1 MKEYIFK
8 LTDKVRDYECD
19 LQGVVNNSNY
29 QHYME
34 HTRHEFLESLGE
46 NFGKMHEKGV
56 DGFVSRVEIQYKTS
70 LKSGDSYISCLNV
83 YKKGVKLVFE
93 QDIYRAS
100 DNALATKGI
109 VESVIVE
116 NGKLTRGEYFDEML
130 KRYMTDKRIYQ
141 IGLTMINGVG
151 DILARH
157 LLQALG
163 EAEAVFTEKQQL
175 LGRIPGIGSNIAAE
189 IKRPEILQRA
199 EKELAFIEKNNISC
213 YYLTDTDYPVRLREC
228 PDAPILFYFKG
239 NTNLDATRIISIVG
253 TRNATE
259 YGREL
264 TESLIKDLAKVIPDL
279 LVVSGLAYGIDICAH
294 RNALYNRL
302 PTVAVLAHGLDRI
315 YPSCHRNTAV
325 EMLESGGLLTDF
337 PSGTEPDRPNF
348 LRRNRIVAGISD
360 CTIVVESAEKG
371 GSLVTADIAF
381 SYGRDVYSFP
391 GRIGDS
397 HSKGCNNLIRQNKAG
412 LITSADDLL
421 SALCWDIQAGATP
434 VQTELFFAEAE
445 TFTSEQNPVLAI
457 MRTRN
462 EIHINELGLQQLTHV
477 QYFFIKLFIAVNI
490 ICFQRDLLVRE
501 KHEVINQNL
510 CSFFQGFFRMNGTVG
525 SNLKYQF
532 LVVGLLLYTEVL
544 YLILHITYRSINR
557 IDRNYVHIGAI
568 FAVFVSR
575 NITTTFVDRN
585 IYLHSRL

>member
-1 MKEYIFK
+1 
-8 LTDKVRDYECD
+8 
-19 LQGVVNNSNY
+19 
-29 QHYME
+29 
-34 HTRHEFLESLGE
+34 
-46 NFGKMHEKGV
+46 
-56 DGFVSRVEIQYKTS
+56 
-70 LKSGDSYISCLNV
+70 
-83 YKKGVKLVFE
+83 
-93 QDIYRAS
+93 
-100 DNALATKGI
+100 
-109 VESVIVE
+109 
-116 NGKLTRGEYFDEML
+116 
-130 KRYMTDKRIYQ
+130 MTDKRIYQ

-239 NTNLDATRIISIVG
+239 NTNLDATRII
-253 TRNATE
+253 
-259 YGREL
+259 
-264 TESLIKDLAKVIPDL
+264 
-279 LVVSGLAYGIDICAH
+279 DICAH

-391 GRIGDS
+391 GRVGDS

-462 EIHINELGLQQLTHV
+462 EIHINELASVLEIPVHQLSMLLFELEINGKV
-477 QYFFIKLFIAVNI
+477 KALPGNLYKL
-490 ICFQRDLLVRE
+490 
-501 KHEVINQNL
+501 
-510 CSFFQGFFRMNGTVG
+510 S
-525 SNLKYQF
+525 
-532 LVVGLLLYTEVL
+532 
-544 YLILHITYRSINR
+544 
-557 IDRNYVHIGAI
+557 
-568 FAVFVSR
+568 
-575 NITTTFVDRN
+575 
-585 IYLHSRL
+585 

>member
-1 MKEYIFK
+1 
-8 LTDKVRDYECD
+8 
-19 LQGVVNNSNY
+19 
-29 QHYME
+29 
-34 HTRHEFLESLGE
+34 
-46 NFGKMHEKGV
+46 
-56 DGFVSRVEIQYKTS
+56 
-70 LKSGDSYISCLNV
+70 
-83 YKKGVKLVFE
+83 
-93 QDIYRAS
+93 
-100 DNALATKGI
+100 
-109 VESVIVE
+109 
-116 NGKLTRGEYFDEML
+116 
-130 KRYMTDKRIYQ
+130 MTDKRIYQ

-391 GRIGDS
+391 GRVGDS

-445 TFTSEQNPVLAI
+445 TFISEQNPVLAI

-532 LVVGLLLYTEVL
+532 LVVGLLLNTEVL
-544 YLILHITYRSINR
+544 YLILNITYRSINR

-575 NITTTFVDRN
+575 NITTALVDRN
-585 IYLHSRL
+585 IYLHS

>member
-1 MKEYIFK
+1 
-8 LTDKVRDYECD
+8 
-19 LQGVVNNSNY
+19 
-29 QHYME
+29 
-34 HTRHEFLESLGE
+34 
-46 NFGKMHEKGV
+46 
-56 DGFVSRVEIQYKTS
+56 
-70 LKSGDSYISCLNV
+70 
-83 YKKGVKLVFE
+83 
-93 QDIYRAS
+93 
-100 DNALATKGI
+100 
-109 VESVIVE
+109 
-116 NGKLTRGEYFDEML
+116 
-130 KRYMTDKRIYQ
+130 MTDKRIYQ

-315 YPSCHRNTAV
+315 YPSCH
-325 EMLESGGLLTDF
+325 
-337 PSGTEPDRPNF
+337 PNF

-391 GRIGDS
+391 GRVGDS

-462 EIHINELGLQQLTHV
+462 EIHINELASVLEIPVHQLSMLLFELEINGKV
-477 QYFFIKLFIAVNI
+477 KALPGNLYKL
-490 ICFQRDLLVRE
+490 
-501 KHEVINQNL
+501 
-510 CSFFQGFFRMNGTVG
+510 S
-525 SNLKYQF
+525 
-532 LVVGLLLYTEVL
+532 
-544 YLILHITYRSINR
+544 
-557 IDRNYVHIGAI
+557 
-568 FAVFVSR
+568 
-575 NITTTFVDRN
+575 
-585 IYLHSRL
+585 